1 MVLMLFRQNNTTDP
15 ACLFSQTI
23 PKHPIFVGVA
33 LMDNEQEF
41 KQFVSNVAPGRTIK
55 SSDDLKQLTSIQQAR
70 IQTWI
75 NKNKYHLTD
84 SQVEEVNENDTPQSI
99 TETISNDKSQQSL
112 GIDIQS
118 TQAFSCLQSD
128 KREFLRSYGCF
139 SDTEISYCMSKLD
152 WQETAAGIFALKEAV
167 VKAERGTMNISDVTV
182 NHSQGV
188 PTVNNY
194 TCSISH
200 DNGFAIAVA
209 FKNNNSHTENY
220 IPTEKN
226 DLAQGTV
233 SSVKNITFMKIALLS
248 VGISLSTLVIYDTV
262 LKDVSP
268 F

>member
-1 MVLMLFRQNNTTDP
+1 
-15 ACLFSQTI
+15 
-23 PKHPIFVGVA
+23 
-33 LMDNEQEF
+33 MDNDQEF

-167 VKAERGTMNISDVTV
+167 VKAERGTMNMSDVTV

-220 IPTEKN
+220 IPTEKK

-262 LKDVSP
+262 LKNVSP

>member
-1 MVLMLFRQNNTTDP
+1 
-15 ACLFSQTI
+15 
-23 PKHPIFVGVA
+23 
-33 LMDNEQEF
+33 MDNEQEF